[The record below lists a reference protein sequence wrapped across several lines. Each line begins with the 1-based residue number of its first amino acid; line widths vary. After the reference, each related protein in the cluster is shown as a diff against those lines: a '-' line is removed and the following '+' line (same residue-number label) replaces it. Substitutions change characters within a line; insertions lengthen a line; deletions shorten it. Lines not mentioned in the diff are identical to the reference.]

1 MIALRALAP
10 YAKPTPEAK
19 PTCELCGVAIAEPH
33 RHVIEIA
40 EGPRGVRCACT
51 ACAVLFDHSASPFGD
66 AASRGNA
73 RLGDHSASPLGDAAS
88 RGNAPPGARAG
99 SRFRTV
105 PDRVRSD
112 PAFALTPVEL
122 GIPVGLAFVVRTGG
136 ATLVG
141 YPGPAGITDGELAD
155 DVWARLAA
163 ATPLARELVEHVEAL
178 LVYGERGAQRLACY
192 LVPVTHAYELAA
204 RLRATWSG
212 IAGGDT
218 AHAELAAFFA
228 MLDRGSR

>member
-1 MIALRALAP
+1 VPACA
-10 YAKPTPEAK
+10 
-19 PTCELCGVAIAEPH
+19 LCGVAIAEPH

-40 EGPRGVRCACT
+40 EGPRGVRCACG
-51 ACAVLFDHSASPFGD
+51 ACAILFD
-66 AASRGNA
+66 
-73 RLGDHSASPLGDAAS
+73 
-88 RGNAPPGARAG
+88 RAG

-112 PAFALTPVEL
+112 PAFALAPVEL
-122 GIPVGLAFVVRTGG
+122 GIPVGLAFLVRAGG

-155 DVWARLAA
+155 DAWARLAS
-163 ATPLARELVEHVEAL
+163 ATPLARDLVDHVEAL

-204 RLRATWSG
+204 RLRERWSG
-212 IAGGDT
+212 IAGGDA
-218 AHAELAAFFA
+218 AHADLAAFFA
-228 MLDRGSR
+228 TLDRAAARGAR